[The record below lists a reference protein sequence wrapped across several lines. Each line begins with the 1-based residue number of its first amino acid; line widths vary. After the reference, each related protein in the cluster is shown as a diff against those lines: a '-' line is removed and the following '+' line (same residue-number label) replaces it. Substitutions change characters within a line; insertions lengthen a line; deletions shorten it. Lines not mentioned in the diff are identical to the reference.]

1 MSERILPIRSLRDSS
16 FSITSD
22 NLGAI
27 SEALLDPVTRVATL
41 LIVAVVADQGV
52 TTDYLILSVLVFA
65 LTFPG
70 NPRLDRA
77 PLEALREIVVG
88 WIVLFVLLVFFGW
101 STRHLTDY
109 SPQALELWFVSAP
122 LSLFGVHMLLRAG
135 MPFLLKIQGGAKKC
149 VIVGMNEQ
157 GVSLARCLRDKKF
170 STQQF
175 VGFIDDRAVSR
186 LDYLNEFSLVGKT
199 ADLRAYVRDHDVRL
213 IYLSLPMA
221 KQPRILDLLED
232 LRDTTASIYFVPD
245 IFVTDLI
252 QGRMSVVSGMPVVA
266 VCETPFVGLNGVL
279 KRVTDL
285 FIASL
290 AVVIL
295 SPVLLAT
302 AIGVKLSS
310 PGPVIFKQ
318 RRYGLDGKEI
328 QIFKFRSLTVTEDGD
343 KVYTQVI
350 KNDARMTR
358 FGSLIRKTSI
368 DELPQLFNVLLGG
381 MSIVGPRPHAVAV
394 NEQYRSQIPGYMVRH
409 KVRPGITGWA
419 QVNGFRGGDDLES
432 MRMRVQFDLDYL
444 RNYSVLLDFR
454 IILKTVMVVF
464 RDTAAY

>member
-1 MSERILPIRSLRDSS
+1 
-16 FSITSD
+16 
-22 NLGAI
+22 
-27 SEALLDPVTRVATL
+27 
-41 LIVAVVADQGV
+41 
-52 TTDYLILSVLVFA
+52 
-65 LTFPG
+65 
-70 NPRLDRA
+70 
-77 PLEALREIVVG
+77 
-88 WIVLFVLLVFFGW
+88 
-101 STRHLTDY
+101 
-109 SPQALELWFVSAP
+109 
-122 LSLFGVHMLLRAG
+122 
-135 MPFLLKIQGGAKKC
+135 
-149 VIVGMNEQ
+149 
-157 GVSLARCLRDKKF
+157 
-170 STQQF
+170 
-175 VGFIDDRAVSR
+175 
-186 LDYLNEFSLVGKT
+186 
-199 ADLRAYVRDHDVRL
+199 
-213 IYLSLPMA
+213 
-221 KQPRILDLLED
+221 
-232 LRDTTASIYFVPD
+232 
-245 IFVTDLI
+245 
-252 QGRMSVVSGMPVVA
+252 
-266 VCETPFVGLNGVL
+266 VGLNGVL